1 MIKTPLQWGV
11 FFIFESL
18 MKNKILV
25 TGGAGYI
32 GTHTCIAL
40 YEAGYDVVVY
50 DNLSNSSREAIN
62 RVSTLIGQTIEF
74 IESDIRDAE
83 VLKQVFASHEFFGVI
98 HFAGLKAVGES
109 VSKPLL
115 YYNNNVGGTITL
127 LEVMSEYNVKNL
139 VFSSSATVY
148 GDPERL
154 PINEESPRSCTNPY
168 GQSKLAVEYVLE
180 DLAVSDDSWNLI
192 ALRYFNPVGAHTSG
206 QIGEDP
212 NDIPNNLMPYI
223 SQVAVGKL
231 DKLSIFGNDY
241 PTVDGTG
248 VRDFIHVI
256 DLAQGHVA
264 ALNYL
269 DKQTRSNGSGTTK
282 KNSVGFLPINLGTGK
297 GTSVL
302 ELVSAFS
309 EVSGQSIPYQFAER
323 RAGDIASCYAS
334 ADKAKMLLGW
344 QAELSIA
351 DMCQDTWRWQSM
363 NPNGYNVS

>member
-1 MIKTPLQWGV
+1 
-11 FFIFESL
+11 

-32 GTHTCIAL
+32 GSHTCIAL
-40 YEAGYDVVVY
+40 HQAGYDVVVY

-62 RVSTLIGQTIEF
+62 RVSTLIGQPIEF
-74 IESDIRDAE
+74 IEGDIRDTE
-83 VLKQVFASHEFFGVI
+83 LLRQVFTEHPSFGVI

-109 VSKPLL
+109 VAKPLL
-115 YYNNNVGGTITL
+115 YYNNNVSGTITL
-127 LEVMSEYNVKNL
+127 LEAMAEANVKNL

-148 GDPERL
+148 GDPEVL
-154 PINEESPRSCTNPY
+154 PIDETSPRSCTNPY
-168 GQSKLAVEYVLE
+168 GQSKLTVEHILE
-180 DLAVSDDSWNLI
+180 DLAATDDGWNLI
-192 ALRYFNPVGAHTSG
+192 PLRYFNPVGAHPSG

-231 DKLSIFGNDY
+231 KKLSIFGNDY
-241 PTVDGTG
+241 PTIDGTG
-248 VRDFIHVI
+248 VRDFIHVT

-269 DKQTRSNGSGTTK
+269 QKRVGQDKYSSI
-282 KNSVGFLPINLGTGK
+282 GFLPINLGTGK

-302 ELVSAFS
+302 ELVTAFS
-309 EVSGQSIPYQFAER
+309 EVSGQNIPYQFSAR

-334 ADKAKMLLGW
+334 ADKAKDLLGW
-344 QAELSIA
+344 EAKLSITE
-351 DMCQDTWRWQSM
+351 MCQDTWRWQSM
-363 NPNGYNVS
+363 NPNGYNIA

>member
-1 MIKTPLQWGV
+1 
-11 FFIFESL
+11 

-40 YEAGYDVVVY
+40 HEAGYEIVVY
-50 DNLSNSSREAIN
+50 DNLSNSSRESIN
-62 RVSTLIGQTIEF
+62 RVSNLIGQSIEF
-74 IESDIRDAE
+74 IEGDIRDAE
-83 VLKQVFASHEFFGVI
+83 MLRQVFSSHHFFGVI

-109 VSKPLL
+109 VAKPLL
-115 YYNNNVGGTITL
+115 YYNNNVSGTITL
-127 LEVMSEYNVKNL
+127 LQVMAEYDVKNL

-148 GDPERL
+148 GDPEVL
-154 PINEESPRSCTNPY
+154 PIDEKSPRSCTNPY
-168 GQSKLAVEYVLE
+168 GQSKLAVEHILE

-192 ALRYFNPVGAHTSG
+192 PLRYFNPVGAHPSG

-231 DKLSIFGNDY
+231 AKLNIFGKDY

-248 VRDFIHVI
+248 VRDFIHVT

-269 DKQTRSNGSGTTK
+269 ERQVAP
-282 KNSVGFLPINLGTGK
+282 VGFLPINLGSGK
-297 GTSVL
+297 GSSVL
-302 ELVSAFS
+302 ELVTAF
-309 EVSGQSIPYQFAER
+309 ENVTGQKIPYQFTDR

-334 ADKAKMLLGW
+334 ADKAKELLGW
-344 QAELSIA
+344 EAKLSITE
-351 DMCQDTWRWQSM
+351 MCQDTWRWQSK
-363 NPNGYNVS
+363 NPNGYA

>member
-1 MIKTPLQWGV
+1 
-11 FFIFESL
+11 

-40 YEAGYDVVVY
+40 HEAGYEVVVY

-62 RVSTLIGQTIEF
+62 RVSTLIGQPIDF
-74 IESDIRDAE
+74 IKGDIRDAE
-83 VLKQVFASHEFFGVI
+83 AMRNVFSSHHFFGVI

-109 VSKPLL
+109 VAKPLL
-115 YYNNNVGGTITL
+115 YYNNNVSGTITL
-127 LEVMSEYNVKNL
+127 LEIMAEYGVKNL

-148 GDPERL
+148 GDPETL
-154 PINEESPRSCTNPY
+154 PIDENSKRSCTNPY
-168 GQSKLAVEYVLE
+168 GQSKLAVEYILE
-180 DLAVSDDSWNLI
+180 DLAVSDNSWSLI
-192 ALRYFNPVGAHTSG
+192 ALRYFNPVGAHSSG

-212 NDIPNNLMPYI
+212 NDVPNNLMPYI

-231 DKLSIFGNDY
+231 DKLNIFGNDY

-248 VRDFIHVI
+248 VRDFIHVT

-264 ALNYL
+264 ALNYSEQQAGL
-269 DKQTRSNGSGTTK
+269 RSRSDATS
-282 KNSVGFLPINLGTGK
+282 SVGFLPINLGTGK

-309 EVSGQSIPYQFAER
+309 DVSGQTVPYQFTGR
-323 RAGDIASCYAS
+323 RVGDIASCYAS
-334 ADKAKMLLGW
+334 ADKAKTLLGW

-351 DMCQDTWRWQSM
+351 DMCQDTWRWQSQS
-363 NPNGYNVS
+363 PNGYK

>member
-1 MIKTPLQWGV
+1 
-11 FFIFESL
+11 

-32 GTHTCIAL
+32 GSHTCIAL
-40 YEAGYDVVVY
+40 HQAGYDIVVY

-62 RVSTLIGQTIEF
+62 RVSSLIDQPIEF
-74 IESDIRDAE
+74 IEGDIRDTE
-83 VLKQVFASHEFFGVI
+83 LLRQVFTEHQFFGVI

-109 VSKPLL
+109 VAKPLL
-115 YYNNNVGGTITL
+115 YYNNNVSGTITL
-127 LEVMSEYNVKNL
+127 LEVMAETNVKNL

-148 GDPERL
+148 GDPEVL
-154 PINEESPRSCTNPY
+154 PIDETSPRSCTNPY
-168 GQSKLAVEYVLE
+168 GQSKLTVEHILE
-180 DLAVSDDSWNLI
+180 DLAATNDGWNLI
-192 ALRYFNPVGAHTSG
+192 PLRYFNPVGAHPSG

-231 DKLSIFGNDY
+231 EKLSIFGNDY

-248 VRDFIHVI
+248 VRDFIHVT

-269 DKQTRSNGSGTTK
+269 QKQVGQDKYSSI
-282 KNSVGFLPINLGTGK
+282 GFLPINLGTGK

-302 ELVSAFS
+302 ELVTAFS
-309 EVSGQSIPYQFAER
+309 EVSEQNIPYQFSAR

-334 ADKAKMLLGW
+334 ADKAKELLGW
-344 QAELSIA
+344 EAKLSITE
-351 DMCQDTWRWQSM
+351 MCQDTWRWQSM
-363 NPNGYNVS
+363 NPNGYNIA

>member
-1 MIKTPLQWGV
+1 
-11 FFIFESL
+11 

-32 GTHTCIAL
+32 GSHTCITL
-40 YEAGYDVVVY
+40 HQAGYDVVVY
-50 DNLSNSSREAIN
+50 DNLSNSSIEAIN
-62 RVSTLIGQTIEF
+62 RASKLAGQPIEF
-74 IESDIRDAE
+74 IEGDIRDAKL
-83 VLKQVFASHEFFGVI
+83 LKQVFAENDFFGVI

-109 VSKPLL
+109 VTKPLL
-115 YYNNNVGGTITL
+115 YYNNNVSGTITL
-127 LEVMSEYNVKNL
+127 LEVMAEANVKNL

-148 GDPERL
+148 GDPEVL
-154 PINEESPRSCTNPY
+154 PIDETSPRSCTNPY
-168 GQSKLAVEYVLE
+168 GQSKLTVEHILQ
-180 DLAVSDDSWNLI
+180 DLAATNDGWNLI
-192 ALRYFNPVGAHTSG
+192 PLRYFNPVGAHPSG

-231 DKLSIFGNDY
+231 EKLSIFGNDY

-248 VRDFIHVI
+248 VRDFIHVT

-269 DKQTRSNGSGTTK
+269 QQQVSLSQTS
-282 KNSVGFLPINLGTGK
+282 SVGFLPINLGTGK

-302 ELVSAFS
+302 ELVTAFS
-309 EVSGQSIPYQFAER
+309 EVSGQDIPYQFSAR

-334 ADKAKMLLGW
+334 ADKAKQLLGW
-344 QAELSIA
+344 EAKLSITE
-351 DMCQDTWRWQSM
+351 MCQDTWRWQSM
-363 NPNGYNVS
+363 NPNGYNIA

>member
-1 MIKTPLQWGV
+1 MNK
-11 FFIFESL
+11 
-18 MKNKILV
+18 KILV

-32 GTHTCIAL
+32 GTHACIAL
-40 YEAGYDVVVY
+40 YQAGYDVVVY
-50 DNLSNSSREAIN
+50 DNLSNSSREAVN
-62 RVSTLIGQTIEF
+62 RVSSLIGQPIEF
-74 IESDIRDAE
+74 IEGDIRDAE
-83 VLKQVFASHEFFGVI
+83 SLKQVFSAHKFFGVI

-109 VSKPLL
+109 VAKPLM
-115 YYNNNVGGTITL
+115 YYDNNVSGTITL
-127 LEVMSEYNVKNL
+127 LEVMAEYDVKNL

-154 PINEESPRSCTNPY
+154 PIDESSPRSCTNPY
-168 GQSKLAVEYVLE
+168 GQSKLTVEHILE

-192 ALRYFNPVGAHTSG
+192 PLRYFNPVGAHPSG

-231 DKLSIFGNDY
+231 EKLSIFGNDY
-241 PTVDGTG
+241 PTIDGTG
-248 VRDFIHVI
+248 VRDFIHVT

-264 ALNYL
+264 ALSYL
-269 DKQTRSNGSGTTK
+269 EQQTSLEEHSSDEKISDK
-282 KNSVGFLPINLGTGK
+282 KNSIGFLPINLGTGK

-302 ELVSAFS
+302 ELVAAFS
-309 EVSGQSIPYQFAER
+309 KVSEQDIPYQFVSR

-334 ADKAKMLLGW
+334 ADKAKDLLKW
-344 QAELSIA
+344 QAELSIT

-363 NPNGYNVS
+363 NPNGYE

>member
-1 MIKTPLQWGV
+1 MNK
-11 FFIFESL
+11 
-18 MKNKILV
+18 KILV

-40 YEAGYDVVVY
+40 HAAGYDIVVY

-62 RVSTLIGQTIEF
+62 RVSTLIGQSIDF
-74 IESDIRDAE
+74 IEGDIRDAE
-83 VLKQVFASHEFFGVI
+83 SLRQVFSAHQFFGVI

-109 VSKPLL
+109 VAQPLK
-115 YYNNNVGGTITL
+115 YYDNNVSGTITL
-127 LEVMSEYNVKNL
+127 LEVMSEYDVKNL

-154 PINEESPRSCTNPY
+154 PIDENSPRSCTNPY
-168 GQSKLAVEYVLE
+168 GQSKLTVEHILE
-180 DLAVSDDSWNLI
+180 DLAVSDASWNLI
-192 ALRYFNPVGAHTSG
+192 PLRYFNPVGAHPSG

-231 DKLSIFGNDY
+231 EKLSIFGNDY
-241 PTVDGTG
+241 PTIDGTG
-248 VRDFIHVI
+248 VRDFIHVT

-264 ALNYL
+264 ALSYL
-269 DKQTRSNGSGTTK
+269 EQQAVP
-282 KNSVGFLPINLGTGK
+282 VGFLPINLGTGK

-302 ELVSAFS
+302 ELVAAFS
-309 EVSGQSIPYQFAER
+309 KVSEQDIPYQFVSR

-334 ADKAKMLLGW
+334 ADKAKDLLKW
-344 QAELSIA
+344 QAELSITE
-351 DMCQDTWRWQSM
+351 MCQDTWRWQSM
-363 NPNGYNVS
+363 NPNGYNAT

>member
-1 MIKTPLQWGV
+1 
-11 FFIFESL
+11 

-40 YEAGYDVVVY
+40 HEAGYDIVVY

-62 RVSTLIGQTIEF
+62 RVSTLIGQPIEF
-74 IESDIRDAE
+74 IEGDIRDAE
-83 VLKQVFASHEFFGVI
+83 SLKQVFSAHQFFGVI

-109 VSKPLL
+109 VAKPLL
-115 YYNNNVGGTITL
+115 YYNNNVSGTITL
-127 LEVMSEYNVKNL
+127 LEVMAEYDVKNL

-148 GDPERL
+148 GDPEVL
-154 PINEESPRSCTNPY
+154 PIDEKSPRSCTNPY
-168 GQSKLAVEYVLE
+168 GQSKLAVEHILE

-192 ALRYFNPVGAHTSG
+192 PLRYFNPVGAHPSG

-231 DKLSIFGNDY
+231 AKLNIFGNDY
-241 PTVDGTG
+241 PTIDGTG
-248 VRDFIHVI
+248 VRDFIHVT
-256 DLAQGHVA
+256 DLAAGHVA

-269 DKQTRSNGSGTTK
+269 ERQVVP
-282 KNSVGFLPINLGTGK
+282 VGFLPINLGTGK

-302 ELVSAFS
+302 ELVTAFS
-309 EVSGQSIPYQFAER
+309 NVSGQSIPYQFAER

-334 ADKAKMLLGW
+334 ADKAKNLLEW
-344 QAELSIA
+344 QAKLSITE
-351 DMCQDTWRWQSM
+351 MCQDSWRWQSM
-363 NPNGYNVS
+363 NPNGYK

>member
-1 MIKTPLQWGV
+1 
-11 FFIFESL
+11 
-18 MKNKILV
+18 MKKKILV

-32 GTHTCIAL
+32 GSHTCIAL
-40 YEAGYDVVVY
+40 HEAGYDIVVY

-62 RVSTLIGQTIEF
+62 RVSTLIGQPIEF
-74 IESDIRDAE
+74 IEGDIRDTE
-83 VLKQVFASHEFFGVI
+83 LLREVFASHEFFGVI

-109 VSKPLL
+109 VAKPLL
-115 YYNNNVGGTITL
+115 YYNNNVSGTITL
-127 LEVMSEYNVKNL
+127 LEVIAEYSVKNII
-139 VFSSSATVY
+139 FSSSATVY
-148 GDPERL
+148 GDPESL
-154 PINEESPRSCTNPY
+154 PIDESSERACTNPY
-168 GQSKLAVEYVLE
+168 GQSKLTVEHILE

-192 ALRYFNPVGAHTSG
+192 ALRYFNPVGAHPSG

-241 PTVDGTG
+241 LTVDGTG
-248 VRDFIHVI
+248 VRDFIHVT

-302 ELVSAFS
+302 ELVSTFS
-309 EVSGQSIPYQFAER
+309 DISGQAIPYQFTDR

-334 ADKAKMLLGW
+334 ADKAKTLLGW

-351 DMCQDTWRWQSM
+351 DMCRDTWRWQSM

>member
-1 MIKTPLQWGV
+1 
-11 FFIFESL
+11 

-40 YEAGYDVVVY
+40 HEAGYDMVVY

-62 RVSTLIGQTIEF
+62 RVSALIGQPIEF
-74 IESDIRDAE
+74 IEGDIRDAE
-83 VLKQVFASHEFFGVI
+83 SLKKVFATHHFFGVI

-109 VSKPLL
+109 VAKPLM
-115 YYNNNVGGTITL
+115 YYDNNVSGTIAL
-127 LEVMSEYNVKNL
+127 LEVMAEYDVKNL

-148 GDPERL
+148 GDPETL
-154 PINEESPRSCTNPY
+154 PIDENSKRSCTNPY
-168 GQSKLAVEYVLE
+168 GQSKLTVEHILE
-180 DLAVSDDSWNLI
+180 DLAVSDTRWNLI
-192 ALRYFNPVGAHTSG
+192 PLRYFNPVGAHPSG

-231 DKLSIFGNDY
+231 PKLSIFGNDY

-248 VRDFIHVI
+248 VRDFIHVT

-269 DKQTRSNGSGTTK
+269 EQQTSLEKSCLGTDSAKQTNFKSS
-282 KNSVGFLPINLGTGK
+282 SVGFLPINLGTGK

-302 ELVSAFS
+302 ELVSAFT
-309 EVSGQSIPYQFAER
+309 EVTGKDIPYQFTAR

-334 ADKAKMLLGW
+334 ADKAKVLLGW
-344 QAELSIA
+344 QAKLSIT
-351 DMCQDTWRWQSM
+351 DMCQDTWHWQSM
-363 NPNGYNVS
+363 NPNGYNVT

>member
-1 MIKTPLQWGV
+1 
-11 FFIFESL
+11 

-40 YEAGYDVVVY
+40 HEVGYDIVVY
-50 DNLSNSSREAIN
+50 DNLSNSSRESIN
-62 RVSTLIGQTIEF
+62 RVSNLIGQPIDF
-74 IESDIRDAE
+74 IEGDIRDAE
-83 VLKQVFASHEFFGVI
+83 MLRQVFSSHHFFGVI

-109 VSKPLL
+109 VAKPLL
-115 YYNNNVGGTITL
+115 YYNNNVSGTITL
-127 LEVMSEYNVKNL
+127 LEVMAEYDVKNL

-148 GDPERL
+148 GDPEVL
-154 PINEESPRSCTNPY
+154 PIDEKSPRSCTNPY
-168 GQSKLAVEYVLE
+168 GQSKLAVEHILE

-192 ALRYFNPVGAHTSG
+192 ALRYFNPVGAHLSG

-231 DKLSIFGNDY
+231 AKLNIFGNDY
-241 PTVDGTG
+241 PTTDGTG
-248 VRDFIHVI
+248 VRDFIHVT

-269 DKQTRSNGSGTTK
+269 EQKISLNEY
-282 KNSVGFLPINLGTGK
+282 KNDQEYSVGFLPINLGTGK

-302 ELVSAFS
+302 ELISTFS
-309 EVSGQSIPYQFAER
+309 KVSGQAVPYQFASR

-334 ADKAKMLLGW
+334 ADKAKELLGW
-344 QAELSIA
+344 EAKLSIT
-351 DMCQDTWRWQSM
+351 DMCQDSWRWQSM
-363 NPNGYNVS
+363 NPNGYYIK